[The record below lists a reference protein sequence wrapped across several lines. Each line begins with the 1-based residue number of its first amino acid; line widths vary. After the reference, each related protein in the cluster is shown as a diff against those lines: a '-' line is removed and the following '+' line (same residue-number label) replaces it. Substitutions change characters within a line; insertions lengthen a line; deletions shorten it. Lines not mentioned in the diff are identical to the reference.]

1 MGYHLTILRSSAK
14 RQLPIPLDEAVV
26 AAQGLEGWR
35 YSEAPPTFEYQS
47 GEGTCTLWYEDGEL
61 WTTNPEAWG
70 IRAMQA
76 LAQRL
81 GARVRGDEWETY
93 DGERT
98 FSHPDDRALRAE
110 AERASQAQLAGELRA
125 QRLIGLAII
134 GFFVVLGLLGF
145 LVGRW
150 FERP

>member
-1 MGYHLTILRSSAK
+1 
-14 RQLPIPLDEAVV
+14 
-26 AAQGLEGWR
+26 
-35 YSEAPPTFEYQS
+35 
-47 GEGTCTLWYEDGEL
+47 
-61 WTTNPEAWG
+61 
-70 IRAMQA
+70 MQA

-81 GARVRGDEWETY
+81 GARVRGDEWEIY
-93 DGERT
+93 DGDRT
-98 FSHPDDRALRAE
+98 YSHPDDRALRAE
-110 AERASQAQLAGELRA
+110 AERASQAQLAGDLRA